1 MQRKAILVIASLLM
15 IALLLMVACNPKP
28 TSTTTTTTS
37 TKTTTQ
43 VTKTTVSSDKPQ
55 YGGTYNVIGTGNLEV
70 WGPAVNNRFGGPPY
84 MWEQVTYGDRN
95 VGPAGSG
102 EHDYTYGM
110 PAMSTVIGCLAEKW
124 STPKTDTWVLD
135 IRQGIHFS
143 LNPDFPASKL
153 VNGRE
158 MTADDVVASL
168 EFMRDTP
175 SSCSNGMEPTLMK
188 NMTVEK
194 TGPWQVTVH
203 TPVSPNTAYLWLMG
217 GGGAQFIW
225 PREWL
230 EKYGLGNEWKEQVG
244 TGPYFVTDWVT
255 NSVLSLKRN
264 DNYWEKNPIGPG
276 KGDQLPYMEA
286 IKYHIIPDTSTRLA
300 SMRTGKA
307 DMMSTFFSFARED
320 ALSLLQTNP
329 EMKYVKVL
337 TDPLQIGFRIDK
349 ADLPFKDLQVRRALS
364 MAIDR
369 PGILAG
375 YYAGDGELLDSPAR
389 KLYPSIYTPI
399 NELPETAQE
408 LFEYNPDQAKK
419 LLADAGY
426 PDGFK
431 TKVICMSDDT
441 SINMAEIIK
450 EDWSKVGV
458 ELEIQPKEGGVF
470 WSIWGPRNF
479 EELMLTASCGG
490 NGVMWVRY
498 SFGYYRG
505 PNAFNISRADDPIG
519 SDPTIEAAF
528 LAQEKVINVD
538 FAECDRLMKNLIP
551 YLIDKVFLIQMPAP
565 YGYRLWQPWIKNYYG
580 EGVDKISIQYMW
592 IDRDLKEKMTGRR

>member
-1 MQRKAILVIASLLM
+1 
-15 IALLLMVACNPKP
+15 
-28 TSTTTTTTS
+28 
-37 TKTTTQ
+37 
-43 VTKTTVSSDKPQ
+43 
-55 YGGTYNVIGTGNLEV
+55 
-70 WGPAVNNRFGGPPY
+70 
-84 MWEQVTYGDRN
+84 
-95 VGPAGSG
+95 
-102 EHDYTYGM
+102 
-110 PAMSTVIGCLAEKW
+110 
-124 STPKTDTWVLD
+124 
-135 IRQGIHFS
+135 
-143 LNPDFPASKL
+143 
-153 VNGRE
+153 
-158 MTADDVVASL
+158 
-168 EFMRDTP
+168 
-175 SSCSNGMEPTLMK
+175 
-188 NMTVEK
+188 
-194 TGPWQVTVH
+194 
-203 TPVSPNTAYLWLMG
+203 MG